1 MIDFLDMEAE
11 HVVAIRI
18 DGKVLS
24 SDIDRAMQAI
34 EQKLAAHQLVSFIVV
49 IKELSGV
56 TPEAI
61 FKDLRY
67 GLDQLK
73 NLKRFYRAAV
83 ITDIKWIRA
92 AAGVEDLIIPKVE
105 VKAFSESDR
114 DVAFT
119 WASKLPAVV

>member
-24 SDIDRAMQAI
+24 SDIDQAI
-34 EQKLAAHQLVSFIVV
+34 RAIEEGLATHQLVSFVV
-49 IKELSGV
+49 EIKELSGV
-56 TPEAI
+56 TPEAML
-61 FKDLRY
+61 KDLRY
-67 GLDQLK
+67 GLNQLK
-73 NLKRFYRAAV
+73 NLKRFHRAAV

-105 VKAFSESDR
+105 VKAFSEADR
-114 DVAFT
+114 DVAIT
-119 WASKLPAVV
+119 WASKLPASV